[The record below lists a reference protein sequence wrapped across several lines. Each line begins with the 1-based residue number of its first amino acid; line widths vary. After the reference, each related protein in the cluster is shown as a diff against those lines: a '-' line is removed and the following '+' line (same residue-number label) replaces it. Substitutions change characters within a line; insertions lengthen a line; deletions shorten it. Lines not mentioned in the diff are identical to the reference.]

1 MCQPMMQM
9 EMCYTLLKLA
19 ALALVGTL
27 VAAALALFVV
37 LEIQW
42 IRYWHRR
49 LKAQRSEAP

>member
-1 MCQPMMQM
+1 MMQM